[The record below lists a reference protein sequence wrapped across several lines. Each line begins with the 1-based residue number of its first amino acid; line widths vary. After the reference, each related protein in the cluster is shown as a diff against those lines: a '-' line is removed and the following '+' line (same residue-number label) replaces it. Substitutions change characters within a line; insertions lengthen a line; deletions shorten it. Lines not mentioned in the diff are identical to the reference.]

1 MNHFV
6 QSIRVNKLLHL
17 ENFDIDIPAASPHLI
32 ITGKNGSGKTVL
44 LKALADF
51 LELVKNNK
59 RLDFTKLKSHV
70 IDAQQKLEAS
80 KDAEHQLQYKNSV
93 AYWSKE
99 YDKYYSKAYIEF
111 VDLYKVAELIQQDDF
126 ILAFYPAERKPQM
139 IEPNNPI
146 KPNLPKDRKVKDLL
160 TNQFLFFLA
169 DFSSGRETQ
178 RSDGKATIS

>member
-17 ENFDIDIPAASPHLI
+17 ENFDIEIPATSPHLI

-99 YDKYYSKAYIEF
+99 
-111 VDLYKVAELIQQDDF
+111 
-126 ILAFYPAERKPQM
+126 
-139 IEPNNPI
+139 
-146 KPNLPKDRKVKDLL
+146 
-160 TNQFLFFLA
+160 
-169 DFSSGRETQ
+169 
-178 RSDGKATIS
+178 